1 MKIGQ
6 WYKYRE
12 DGGYSKQAYQIV
24 GLGRDF
30 VVFRLAHASFY
41 ATKVDFDTKYELIA
55 EPA

>member
-1 MKIGQ
+1 VKIGQ